1 MIGTIVSRG
10 IVMRNFVTAAA
21 LTAAMMGPAGA
32 QDGPIEGV
40 IQGQVEAFLAGD
52 VEAAFGYAS
61 STIQGIFGSPERFGR
76 MVEEGYP
83 MVWRPSEVR
92 YLERRDVGSMVIQK
106 VLMRDA
112 AGVPWVL
119 DYQMIEG
126 PGGWVIDGV
135 QVERS
140 NDMGA

>member
-1 MIGTIVSRG
+1 
-10 IVMRNFVTAAA
+10 MRRILMAAA
-21 LTAAMMGPAGA
+21 VALAGPASA

-61 STIQGIFGSPERFGR
+61 PDIKRIFGSPERFAA
-76 MVEEGYP
+76 MVENGYP

-92 YLERRDVGSMVIQK
+92 YLERRDFGDGVIQK

-112 AGVPWVL
+112 AGVPYVL

-126 PGGWVIDGV
+126 PGGWVINGV
-135 QVERS
+135 EILRS
-140 NDMGA
+140 PELGA